1 MDCSDEHDDLDDTVV
16 MESENE
22 ADENVEHSNIV
33 DIIRSSSSAGRG
45 AEVATSVAKRR
56 RGSRGK
62 VFRQRDEAAPFTHS
76 DGPVIACTQVQAEDS
91 STMAD
96 DRTAGAGGAAAPA
109 GHTAVR
115 SPSESTKSHT
125 RSIRGRHRRHHGE
138 DHDAGPRFVP
148 RCVGDRV
155 RLSGSPPTTAM
166 RTTGG
171 ISGGTLVVEVPDS
184 HDQMGWAFT
193 IKVESM
199 ASGIGNTMAVGILPD
214 VPQRWDKT
222 LYSRPENLVNPVLI
236 GYDLPKVKIGKDVSM
251 HKLDSRL
258 WRPRTMLK
266 EGSKLTLRAW
276 QGGAGGQWWVLMV
289 ESEGQRRIS
298 PYITSIRVSE
308 HPHPYGLV
316 DLSGNVRGVSL
327 VPHSPP
333 AAQEAPKIRQV
344 PDLCP
349 PLEAATEGVFAQ
361 GFLSPSLRLS
371 PDMRTAV
378 RYEGLKQAVTFVR
391 TPLPTRNTP
400 TRIAVRVLSAIK
412 CGPKSCMALGLCSS
426 KSLPKR
432 RVDMTY
438 IDNASDLRGPA
449 FVCGYELP
457 VVYDIPGQFE
467 GEPPSEKIPASLL
480 RPVSLF
486 LVVPFARL
494 RCFQR
499 KFVSGDVFK
508 LSVCIEPGT
517 EGGERWMARAWQND
531 NEIAVSRELSPHL
544 VEVWKEEN
552 TMVAIVD
559 VAGSV
564 NAVRLVDTDDT
575 EFPCPKD
582 CVFHLYGLS
591 SNVRTPSHRDDTSFI
606 HPGPVDG
613 SYRIGRHRNCNL
625 CIDSAY
631 KSELVSRNHCSLSI
645 EGNHLIATDGGGIN
659 GTFVNH
665 KRLPSKSSQTLLQ
678 GCTLGLGDR
687 INGLE
692 FLVRLSPELSTSD
705 NQADGKLTKTGA

>member
-1 MDCSDEHDDLDDTVV
+1 MDCSDENNDLDDTVV

-62 VFRQRDEAAPFTHS
+62 VFGQRDEAAPFTHS
-76 DGPVIACTQVQAEDS
+76 DGPVIACTQEREEQLLLQVIQQYE
-91 STMAD
+91 
-96 DRTAGAGGAAAPA
+96 AP
-109 GHTAVR
+109 R
-115 SPSESTKSHT
+115 SPQKVT
-125 RSIRGRHRRHHGE
+125 RGLLEVDTVVIMEKTTTQAPDS
-138 DHDAGPRFVP
+138 
-148 RCVGDRV
+148 
-155 RLSGSPPTTAM
+155 LSGSPPTTAM
-166 RTTGG
+166 RTAGG
-171 ISGGTLVVEVPDS
+171 ISGGTLVVEVPES
-184 HDQMGWAFT
+184 HDQMRWAFT
-193 IKVESM
+193 IKIESM

-258 WRPRTMLK
+258 WRPRTLLK

-298 PYITSIRVSE
+298 PYLTSIRVSE

-333 AAQEAPKIRQV
+333 AAQEAPKIQQV

-391 TPLPTRNTP
+391 TPLPTRNKP
-400 TRIAVRVLSAIK
+400 TRIAVRVLSTIK

-480 RPVSLF
+480 RP
-486 LVVPFARL
+486 
-494 RCFQR
+494 R

-531 NEIAVSRELSPHL
+531 NEIAVTRELSPDL
-544 VEVWKEEN
+544 VEMWKEEN

-559 VAGSV
+559 VAGNV

-575 EFPCPKD
+575 EFPCPKG
-582 CVFHLYGLS
+582 CVFHLYGLR
-591 SNVRTPSHRDDTSFI
+591 SNVRTPSHQDDTSFM

-645 EGNHLIATDGGGIN
+645 ESNHLIVTDGGGIN

-678 GCTLGLGDR
+678 GCTVGLGDR
-687 INGLE
+687 TNGLE
-692 FLVRLSPELSTSD
+692 FLIRLSPELSTSD
-705 NQADGKLTKTGA
+705 NQADDKLTKTGA